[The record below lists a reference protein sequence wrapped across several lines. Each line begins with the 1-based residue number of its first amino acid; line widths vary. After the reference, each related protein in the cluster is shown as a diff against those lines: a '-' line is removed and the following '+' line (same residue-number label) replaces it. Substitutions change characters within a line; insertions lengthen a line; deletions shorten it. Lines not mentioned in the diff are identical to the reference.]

1 MLLAEDRM
9 AYNFVSKEEKHA
21 GKYEWNESRSRL
33 TLTRVMGDSIPTTYS
48 PLKCWS
54 IGAVHCPEVCA
65 EGCTV
70 DVDLSPFLR
79 ACTLGLSRHAPLI
92 PLDFSKQAIN
102 RVDSTFIT
110 RLLLTVKLNC
120 ATTCLFST
128 FHGEGRRT
136 ESCSTVLRISTL
148 RRLLDYVHH
157 NFSLGTNSKTNQT
170 KKGEE
175 SPPLPQSNIVYKI
188 LLGKYLHFFFWILKA
203 FP

>member
-1 MLLAEDRM
+1 MQGSMSEMSRGPGSPWPVWWETQSQPPVFSSEML
-9 AYNFVSKEEKHA
+9 VH
-21 GKYEWNESRSRL
+21 RSCALPRSLCRRL
-33 TLTRVMGDSIPTTYS
+33 YCWCW
-48 PLKCWS
+48 PLS
-54 IGAVHCPEVCA
+54 FPQSLHLRSLQT
-65 EGCTV
+65 CT
-70 DVDLSPFLR
+70 
-79 ACTLGLSRHAPLI
+79 LI